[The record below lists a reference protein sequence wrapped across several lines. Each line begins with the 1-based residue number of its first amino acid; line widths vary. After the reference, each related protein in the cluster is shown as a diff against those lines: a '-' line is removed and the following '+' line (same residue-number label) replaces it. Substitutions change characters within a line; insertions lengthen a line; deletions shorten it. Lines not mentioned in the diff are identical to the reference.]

1 MMLKRRPFEWYCPYP
16 STRYNCSCVLQLQRV
31 GRTGRKRA
39 GFVHV
44 LLAEGR
50 EEFNLDKAND
60 TYKEVQKTIWRGEK
74 LELYADVER
83 LLPEHIKP
91 QCLEKVMEIQEYV
104 REEGRKKGKS
114 NSENTSPTKTTKRKR
129 NDDVTRNIPTGAST
143 GFVSVADLLVKGTKK
158 RKKVPTPKDFELAG
172 QDDDTDKEIESGLIL
187 NLPRRTKSSAASTSK
202 STRPKLRKSST
213 IDGAKATKKKKQ
225 KKEQAPAEPT
235 SSQFSSK
242 GIDDEDDMDIEQGMI
257 LTRPVRMSTPRRSV
271 SPELPHLSSSTS
283 SAGAVVDFSTSHS
296 NDSGQTGW
304 FRSSEILRP
313 QLIIPQ
319 VMSTR
324 CLRLQQKAQI
334 RVWHGLS
341 MRMTTLILSFSPRPP
356 SQAIN

>member
-1 MMLKRRPFEWYCPYP
+1 M
-16 STRYNCSCVLQLQRV
+16 
-31 GRTGRKRA
+31 
-39 GFVHV
+39 

-129 NDDVTRNIPTGAST
+129 NDDVTRNIPIGAST

-158 RKKVPTPKDFELAG
+158 RKKVSTPKDFELAG

-202 STRPKLRKSST
+202 STKPKLRKSST
-213 IDGAKATKKKKQ
+213 MDGAKVPKKKKQ
-225 KKEQAPAEPT
+225 KNKEEAPVEST

-242 GIDDEDDMDIEQGMI
+242 GIDDEDDMDIEQGVI
-257 LTRPVRMSTPRRSV
+257 LTRPVTMSTRRRSI
-271 SPELPHLSSSTS
+271 SQELPGLSFSTS
-283 SAGAVVDFSTSHS
+283 SAGVVVDFSTPHS
-296 NDSGQTGW
+296 NDPVQIGW
-304 FRSSEILRP
+304 FSSSDILSP
-313 QLIIPQ
+313 ELILLQI
-319 VMSTR
+319 MSTR
-324 CLRLQQKAQI
+324 RLRLQRKAQI

-341 MRMTTLILSFSPRPP
+341 MRMKILTLSFSPRPP
-356 SQAIN
+356 S